1 VQSISDAL
9 NLLHEDGSWFARAH
23 ELRLWLVR
31 CEASLRNT
39 VLELLPKLEFHADNH
54 SPWPLLLDAHTQA
67 DDGWQLRANGLAVD
81 WARRVEAFAAAGIVQ
96 GSVAAVHGPSGL
108 AAARATLIAIM
119 RALGQ
124 PLDGVVLVLG
134 PTIVEH
140 VDRLGL
146 ELGQLLGDPALSR
159 LRVVL
164 VIDHELPLPDTLLHA
179 LGEARA
185 LVTMCRVD
193 GGTQAADLRAMLSGD
208 PKRMGVAWP
217 LGVVAPPR
225 IDEPPTL
232 PPEQR
237 DALLRAEG
245 IDPAYLEHAPLLRAK
260 LLGAAVAMHEGNGP
274 AAILLQRD
282 AVSLCAKLEL
292 FEMQVI
298 AQTALATYLSGLG
311 DRGAAKHEAKAAVE
325 LARARSLPRS
335 ESQAL
340 LALGLLHNL
349 DRESDAAM
357 RAYADSARAAERAN
371 EPSLAIEAWRT
382 AGQLAL
388 AHREDALATD
398 CFGQAIRVAQASPV
412 ELVQSSGAA
421 EAARALAAVY
431 ERRSMAQQAASL
443 HAQADAMEAGK
454 VGTATPAEPP
464 EPTPVEREADH
475 ARQ

>member
-1 VQSISDAL
+1 MQSISDAL

-54 SPWPLLLDAHTQA
+54 SAWPLVQDAHTQA
-67 DDGWQLRANGLAVD
+67 DDGWQLRANALAVD

-96 GSVAAVHGPSGL
+96 RPAAVSSGPNGL
-108 AAARATLIAIM
+108 AAARATLVTVMQAM
-119 RALGQ
+119 AA
-124 PLDGVVLVLG
+124 PLAGIVLVLA
-134 PTIVEH
+134 PTIVER
-140 VDRLGL
+140 VDRL
-146 ELGQLLGDPALSR
+146 ETEIASLLGDPALES

-164 VIDHELPLPDTLLHA
+164 VIDHELPLPDVLLRA

-185 LVTMCRVD
+185 LVSVCRVD
-193 GGTQAADLRAMLSGD
+193 AATQAADLRAMLSGD
-208 PKRMGVAWP
+208 PKRMGIAWP
-217 LGVVAPPR
+217 VGVVAPAR
-225 IDEPPTL
+225 VDEPPVL

-237 DALLRAEG
+237 DAMLRAEG
-245 IDPAYLEHAPLLRAK
+245 IDPAYIEHAPALRAK
-260 LLGAAVAMHEGNGP
+260 LLGAAIAMHDGNGP

-298 AQTALATYLSGLG
+298 TQTALATYLSGLG
-311 DRGAAKHEAKAAVE
+311 ERAAAKREVLAAID
-325 LARARSLPRS
+325 LARAHAMPRS

-349 DRESDAAM
+349 DSESDAAM

-371 EPSLAIEAWRT
+371 EPTLAIEAWRT

-388 AHREDALATD
+388 AHHEDKLAAD
-398 CFGQAIRVAQASPV
+398 CFGQAIRLAEVSPI

-421 EAARALAAVY
+421 EAARSLAAVY
-431 ERRSMAQQAASL
+431 ERRAMPDQAASL
-443 HAQADAMEAGK
+443 YAQADAMEAGE
-454 VGTATPAEPP
+454 VGTVSPETAPEVSGKEP
-464 EPTPVEREADH
+464 DH